1 MQSFI
6 KKFLI
11 GVFALFTLFLSGNTA
26 EAAIKIKDVVFDNSD
41 NIILFTTTGYLQTT
55 QTPISSLVSQGG
67 VQLVP
72 QTSYN
77 PIKKG
82 VLKEPL
88 RVYFDSEGAT
98 LAMPNKTWSIPW
110 GKINE
115 MKISQFQKAP
125 DVVRLVLNI
134 PEGKNPDDYNLV
146 TSYNQ
151 LILKYSPSMSLDTTT
166 VSSNS
171 NTI

>member
-11 GVFALFTLFLSGNTA
+11 GVFALFVLFLCGNTA
-26 EAAIKIKDVVFDNSD
+26 HAAIKIKDVIFDNSD
-41 NIILFTTTGYLQTT
+41 NLILFTTSGYLQAT

-72 QTSYN
+72 QSAYN

-82 VLKEPL
+82 VLKEPS
-88 RVYFDSEGAT
+88 RVYFDIEGAT
-98 LAMPNKTWSIPW
+98 LSMPNKTWDIPW

-115 MKISQFQKAP
+115 IKI
-125 DVVRLVLNI
+125 I
-134 PEGKNPDDYNLV
+134 
-146 TSYNQ
+146 
-151 LILKYSPSMSLDTTT
+151 
-166 VSSNS
+166 
-171 NTI
+171 